1 MRGVGE
7 NEVIYMPKKKNL
19 SVDERR
25 KLEEDKLWKALKE
38 LGESKKDV
46 VEKTVIDAAFKAV
59 MLEDLHAVIQKEGVV
74 EEYQNGSN
82 QRGRKVSSNVQVY
95 NSIEKSYQNQ
105 IKILLDALP
114 KDVVLEEDDGF
125 DSFVNKR

>member
-1 MRGVGE
+1 MGR
-7 NEVIYMPKKKNL
+7 KKEL
-19 SVDERR
+19 TVDERR
-25 KLEEDKLWKALKE
+25 KQEEDKLWKSLTE
-38 LGESKKDV
+38 LTESKKDV

-59 MLEDLHAVIQKEGVV
+59 MLVDLHAVIQEEGVV

-82 QRGRKVSSNVQVY
+82 QKGRKVSSNVQVY

-114 KDVVLEEDDGF
+114 KDVIVEGDDGF
-125 DSFVNKR
+125 DAFVSKR

>member
-1 MRGVGE
+1 MA
-7 NEVIYMPKKKNL
+7 IKKKL
-19 SVDERR
+19 TVDERR
-25 KLEEDKLWKALKE
+25 KLEEDKLWKALAE
-38 LGESKKDV
+38 LTDNKKSV
-46 VEKTVIDAAFKAV
+46 VEKTVNDAAFKAV
-59 MLEDLHAVIQKEGVV
+59 MLEDLHEVIQEEGVV

-114 KDVVLEEDDGF
+114 KDVMIEEDDGF

>member
-1 MRGVGE
+1 MINVPR
-7 NEVIYMPKKKNL
+7 KKKL

-25 KLEEDKLWKALKE
+25 KLEEDKLWNALKE
-38 LGESKKDV
+38 LSESKKSV
-46 VEKTVIDAAFKAV
+46 VEKTVHDAAFKSV
-59 MLEDLHAVIQKEGVV
+59 MLEDLHAVIQEEGVV

-82 QRGRKVSSNVQVY
+82 QKGRKVSSNVQVY

-114 KDVVLEEDDGF
+114 KDVVVEEDDGF
-125 DSFVNKR
+125 DQFVNKR